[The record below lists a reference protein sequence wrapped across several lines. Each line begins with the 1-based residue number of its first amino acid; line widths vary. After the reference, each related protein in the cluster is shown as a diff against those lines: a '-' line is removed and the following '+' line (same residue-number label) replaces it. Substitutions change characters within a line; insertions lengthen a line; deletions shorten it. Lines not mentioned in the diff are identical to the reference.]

1 MIDIAVLECPKCVI
15 HLARTINNILKYKTQ
30 PADSLSYGFFFF
42 TACTVVNS
50 VSTEMTEILD

>member
-30 PADSLSYGFFFF
+30 PEDNLSYGFFF